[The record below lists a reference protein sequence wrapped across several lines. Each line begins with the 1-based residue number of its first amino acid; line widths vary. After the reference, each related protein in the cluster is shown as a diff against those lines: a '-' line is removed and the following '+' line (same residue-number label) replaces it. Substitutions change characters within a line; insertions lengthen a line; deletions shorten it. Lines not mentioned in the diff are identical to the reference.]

1 MKFAIKKIHFV
12 GIGGTG
18 MNGIAEVLIN
28 LGYHVSG
35 SDLKENAAVEHLR
48 SIGAEIFIGHDASN
62 VGDAGVVVTSTAVHA
77 DNPEVVEAKNRNIPV
92 VPRAIMLA
100 ELSVCVRASLLPEHT
115 AKRRQPLSLQAFS
128 KEAVWTRRL

>member
-48 SIGAEIFIGHDASN
+48 SIGAEILSAM
-62 VGDAGVVVTSTAVHA
+62 
-77 DNPEVVEAKNRNIPV
+77 
-92 VPRAIMLA
+92 MLPMS
-100 ELSVCVRASLLPEHT
+100 ET
-115 AKRRQPLSLQAFS
+115 QA
-128 KEAVWTRRL
+128 WL